1 MFFPVFS
8 PNEFLL
14 VLVQM
19 MPQTLRQCS
28 FFALEEP
35 EDFGIEPSGR
45 CALEF
50 NCFTQKKKTMLPRSL
65 SVERDVL
72 SVFLSGCT
80 ALKVL
85 NKCGSE
91 MRVCVCVCAPS
102 LSWNKCH
109 VHIVNDHFAAT
120 VW

>member
-35 EDFGIEPSGR
+35 EDFGIESSGR

-50 NCFTQKKKTMLPRSL
+50 NCFTHKKQCLSRSL

-72 SVFLSGCT
+72 SVFLSGCI

-91 MRVCVCVCAPS
+91 MRVRVCARAKFELEQTPCS
-102 LSWNKCH
+102 HCQ
-109 VHIVNDHFAAT
+109 
-120 VW
+120 